1 MPRLLTGE
9 CNLNLTLDHFTL
21 SLSPGPGHCLP
32 SPNAFRPPL
41 AVSGGSNEDGAWGE
55 WEHSTLA
62 LAREGDLAPEEAI
75 LGLLGGIVLFF
86 LVRKVRVGELR

>member
-1 MPRLLTGE
+1 MRM
-9 CNLNLTLDHFTL
+9 
-21 SLSPGPGHCLP
+21 GPG
-32 SPNAFRPPL
+32 
-41 AVSGGSNEDGAWGE
+41 GE